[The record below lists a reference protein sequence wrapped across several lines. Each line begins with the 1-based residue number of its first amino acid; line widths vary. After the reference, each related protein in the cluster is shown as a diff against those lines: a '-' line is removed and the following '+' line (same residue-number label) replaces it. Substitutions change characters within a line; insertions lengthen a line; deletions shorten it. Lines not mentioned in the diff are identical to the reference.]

1 MTLYGTLGVVFKPP
15 TEPAYG
21 VKNPSMAQKVDFST
35 FADFLTQWHLNIG
48 LQLHE

>member
-1 MTLYGTLGVVFKPP
+1 MELVVFKPP
-15 TEPAYG
+15 TEPAYD

-48 LQLHE
+48 LQIHE